1 MLTAETKRHID
12 AARQV
17 LVGVVPNP
25 AAQIDQITNALIYKF
40 MDDMDQS
47 AIRAGD
53 KPSFFVGNLESYAW
67 TRLMDTKIGN
77 QERMDLYVRALETFS
92 TSQKLPELFRDI
104 FRQAY
109 LPFRSP
115 DVLYLFLK
123 EIDYFGYSHSE
134 ELGNAYEYLLSILSA
149 QGDAGQFRTPRHI
162 IDFIVDVIDPTPDD
176 TVLDPACGTA
186 GFLISAYKHILE
198 KHTEIDKKT
207 GKAKSTLTPIQRQK
221 IMKNFEGYDIS
232 PEMVKLSRVNMYLH
246 HFKNPKIYEYD
257 TLAREERWND
267 KFSVI
272 LANPPFM
279 SPKGGIRPNSRFS
292 VQSSRSE
299 VLFVDYF
306 IEHLKQP
313 NGRAGMIVPE
323 GIIFQSGGAH
333 RQIRENLIK
342 DGLYAVVS
350 LPAGVFNP
358 YSGVKTSILFFDN
371 AVVKKTKEILFI
383 KIENDGYSLG
393 AQRRAIEKDDL
404 PDALNILRN
413 WREHVI
419 KDTKKPESSLIH
431 VISKEKIAQNDD
443 LSLSVERYH
452 VLSEYENVAWPMEKV
467 GNLVRTIS
475 PPKKLQKTEYQN
487 NGVYPIIDQSKTEI
501 AGWTSDETAIVDIKK
516 PVVIFGDHTCIVK
529 YSDKPFAQGAD
540 GIKILDTDDR
550 LNPKFLF
557 YLLQSKPIESDGY
570 KRHFSK
576 LQSKEI
582 PVPPLSKQKELVD
595 KLDSYARVIAGA
607 SDVISNWKPNFEIDP
622 EWEIVKLSDVS
633 ERVTKGT
640 TPTTAGFE
648 FQESGINFVKI
659 ESIDD
664 NGYFITDKFA
674 HINQKCNEALKRSQL
689 KKGDVLF
696 SIAGALGRVALV
708 NKDILP
714 ANTNQALAI
723 ITPKANLDSKYLEE
737 VLRSPLI
744 FNKIDELKVGVA
756 QYNISLTQVS
766 DFEIPLPSL
775 EIQKQIVAKIE
786 DERKIVEANKR
797 LREIYENKM
806 EEELKKLLEK

>member
-17 LVGVVPNP
+17 LVGVVPNH

-53 KPSFFVGNLESYAW
+53 KPSFFVGSLESYAW

-162 IDFIVDVIDPTPDD
+162 IDFIVDVLNPTPDD

-323 GIIFQSGGAH
+323 GIIFQSGSAH

-358 YSGVKTSILFFDN
+358 YSGVKTSVLFFDN
-371 AVVKKTKEILFI
+371 AVVKKTKEILFV
-383 KIENDGYSLG
+383 KIENDGHSLG
-393 AQRRAIEKDDL
+393 AQRRVIEKNDL

-419 KDTKKPESSLIH
+419 KNTKKPESSLTH

-443 LSLSVERYH
+443 LSLSVERYQI
-452 VLSEYENVAWPMEKV
+452 VSEYENVAWPMEKV
-467 GNLVRTIS
+467 GNLVKTIS

-487 NGVYPIIDQSKTEI
+487 NGIYPIIDQSKIEI

-516 PVVIFGDHTCIVK
+516 PVVIFGDHTCVFN
-529 YSDKPFAQGAD
+529 YSDKSFAQGAD

-582 PVPPLSKQKELVD
+582 PLPPLSKQKELVD
-595 KLDSYARVIAGA
+595 ELDSYAKIIAAA
-607 SDVISNWKPNFEIDP
+607 SDVISNWKPNIVIVPSWPKIKIGDFAKLMTGGTPLSSKKEYYDGDVKWIVSGDIHQGEIHDCEGRITQLALKESNAKILPLNSVLIALNGQGKTRGTVALLRTKATCNQSVVAIDP
-622 EWEIVKLSDVS
+622 DTKKIMPEFLYYVLKSMYRQIRELTGDNERSGLNMPLIRSIEIPMPSLAVQKEIVSQIDAERSLVDSNKKLV
-633 ERVTKGT
+633 
-640 TPTTAGFE
+640 
-648 FQESGINFVKI
+648 
-659 ESIDD
+659 
-664 NGYFITDKFA
+664 
-674 HINQKCNEALKRSQL
+674 
-689 KKGDVLF
+689 
-696 SIAGALGRVALV
+696 
-708 NKDILP
+708 
-714 ANTNQALAI
+714 
-723 ITPKANLDSKYLEE
+723 
-737 VLRSPLI
+737 
-744 FNKIDELKVGVA
+744 
-756 QYNISLTQVS
+756 
-766 DFEIPLPSL
+766 
-775 EIQKQIVAKIE
+775 
-786 DERKIVEANKR
+786 
-797 LREIYENKM
+797 EIYESKID
-806 EEELKKLLEK
+806 EELKKLLEK